1 LSKNNPTR
9 LRLLKLGAKDAKSV
23 TTQLANLRKYVQCRV
38 NHLYFGKTE
47 AALLDDLVYT
57 FGQRRSK
64 FPWTIAVPFSTASEL
79 ALKDV
84 NPQKAPWPESPRI
97 GYVFSGQG
105 AQWYAMGRELIVEYP
120 VFRDALKEA
129 EAHLHSLGAT
139 WSLLG
144 M

>member
-1 LSKNNPTR
+1 
-9 LRLLKLGAKDAKSV
+9 
-23 TTQLANLRKYVQCRV
+23 LANLRKYLQTRI

-47 AALLDDLVYT
+47 ESLLDDLVYT
-57 FGQRRSK
+57 LGQKRSK
-64 FPWTIAVPFSTASEL
+64 FPWTLAVPFSTASEL

-84 NPQKAPWPESPRI
+84 KAQKAPWSELPRI

-105 AQWYAMGRELIVEYP
+105 AQWYAMGRELIVAYP
-120 VFRDALKEA
+120 VFRNALKEA
-129 EAHLHSLGAT
+129 EAHLHDLGAT